1 MILNR
6 GNGVWRNLWFEAWIW
21 ICWYFAEWLHS
32 NGCLQMDHLRNK
44 LENCYYNATII
55 MIVYY
60 YYYYYVYKIS
70 IYCNCL
76 LCFMMF
82 VNLFVQSLFKLYHW
96 NNRSI
101 DNVLSIDQR
110 KILSDAFIMK
120 LCFQWN
126 YRHMDSLEEDK

>member
-1 MILNR
+1 
-6 GNGVWRNLWFEAWIW
+6 
-21 ICWYFAEWLHS
+21 
-32 NGCLQMDHLRNK
+32 
-44 LENCYYNATII
+44 